1 MRTRKSRVVKFK
13 ITYNLTILLYAEFH
27 RLQEFQKKFCRSQ
40 LYFYTYLG
48 LDAVIRQPPSK
59 IIISFEEFQNDNSA
73 VGTIHDLI
81 LNGKYRPYMIV
92 RSSIEMFNARTNMTQ
107 KISSSSKMC
116 KGTVWC
122 FLYAFSVLH
131 LLLLLKFPIIK
142 CYLIIFYNCRFS
154 IAVQDFVMIKKSP
167 YLLINFVMVLNNVLM
182 DLTKKKKYVQA
193 LTIIWLTLYLES
205 FFPIF

>member
-13 ITYNLTILLYAEFH
+13 ITYNLSILLFAEFH

-59 IIISFEEFQNDNSA
+59 IIISFEGFQNDNSA

-116 KGTVWC
+116 KGTV
-122 FLYAFSVLH
+122 
-131 LLLLLKFPIIK
+131 
-142 CYLIIFYNCRFS
+142 
-154 IAVQDFVMIKKSP
+154 
-167 YLLINFVMVLNNVLM
+167 
-182 DLTKKKKYVQA
+182 
-193 LTIIWLTLYLES
+193 
-205 FFPIF
+205 